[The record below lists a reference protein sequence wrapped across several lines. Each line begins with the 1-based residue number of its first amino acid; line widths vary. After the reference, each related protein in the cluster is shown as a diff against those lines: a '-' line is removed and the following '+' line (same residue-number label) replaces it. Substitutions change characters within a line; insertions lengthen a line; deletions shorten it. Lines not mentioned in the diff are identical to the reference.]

1 MYAEILAFGKHA
13 INQKLLQMTQI
24 RRSLTRFTQL
34 ARTVP
39 LQMQAEDIACFSE
52 VVTQGAPGGAEY
64 PIWA

>member
-1 MYAEILAFGKHA
+1 
-13 INQKLLQMTQI
+13 MTVISQ
-24 RRSLTRFTQL
+24 SSKRFTQL

-39 LQMQAEDIACFSE
+39 VELQANEVACVSG